1 MLRFAKESGTEFLDT
16 LRDTTLRKHIATM
29 GITLN
34 LTDNQITDLAN
45 FMGHHEK
52 IHKEVYRKPV
62 IDIKDIIEVS
72 QLLEAAQGVRDT
84 SNNLINESDSKIE
97 SNKDTEITE
106 NSEIIEENSCL
117 Q

>member
-1 MLRFAKESGTEFLDT
+1 
-16 LRDTTLRKHIATM
+16 M

-52 IHKEVYRKPV
+52 IHKKVYRKPIIV
-62 IDIKDIIEVS
+62 KDITEVS

-84 SNNLINESDSKIE
+84 SNNLINESDSE
-97 SNKDTEITE
+97 VENNKDTEITE
-106 NSEIIEENSCL
+106 NSEIMEEISCL
-117 Q
+117 QQSSDSE